1 MAAPA
6 ATSRLRV
13 TVSTIR
19 DVGLSPVVVNDD
31 VEYDKAATYGYTV
44 SDVIRVSTA
53 TTDQVLAISAN
64 CARLV
69 LEETTGLGF
78 KLKIGSTG
86 ATQTFHRL
94 YVMDAPAVDDVGIAS
109 GVNLYLTND
118 GVSQI
123 EIRRHQVNTVP

>member
-6 ATSRLRV
+6 ATSRLRLIM
-13 TVSTIR
+13 SAIR
-19 DVGLSPVVVNDD
+19 DTGLSPQVVNDD
-31 VEYDKAATYGYTV
+31 AEYDKVATSGYTV
-44 SDVIRVSTA
+44 SDVIVVATA
-53 TTDQVLAISAN
+53 TTNQLLAVAAN
-64 CARLV
+64 CARLI

-78 KLKIGSTG
+78 KLRIGATD

-94 YVMDAPAVDDVGIAS
+94 YVMDAPAADDVGIAS

>member
-1 MAAPA
+1 MPT
-6 ATSRLRV
+6 ATSRMRLF
-13 TVSTIR
+13 VSTIR
-19 DVGLSPVVVNDD
+19 DVGLPAQTVNDD
-31 VEYDKAATYGYTV
+31 AEYDKDATAGYTV
-44 SDVIRVSTA
+44 SDVIVVATA
-53 TTDQVLAISAN
+53 TTNQLLAIASN

-78 KLKIGSTG
+78 KLRVGATD

-94 YVMDAPAVDDVGIAS
+94 YVMDAPAEDDVGIAA